1 MLNSRSSLIWMLEKA
16 PQEFDVSLFYGD
28 GDSGLITGDVNLIRP
43 QMWRFLGFSTTVT
56 LFIFPHSVHRNQVTK
71 SSPHSGEVY

>member
-1 MLNSRSSLIWMLEKA
+1 M
-16 PQEFDVSLFYGD
+16 SLFYGD
-28 GDSGLITGDVNLIRP
+28 GDSGLIIGDVNLDP
-43 QMWRFLGFSTTVT
+43 STNVAFSRFLYYRVT